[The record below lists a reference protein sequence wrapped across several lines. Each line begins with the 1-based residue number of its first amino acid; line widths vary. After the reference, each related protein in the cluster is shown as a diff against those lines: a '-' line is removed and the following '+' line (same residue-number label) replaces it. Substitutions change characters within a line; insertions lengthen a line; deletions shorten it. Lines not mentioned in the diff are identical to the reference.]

1 MRSRSVFVLLTAVL
15 FLCSSCRKVDS
26 HTPPKKYPADV
37 AVGWMQLHI
46 RLTQTTPNF
55 NSVVSDRSFG
65 YAGLT
70 LYESIAA
77 GVGAGESF
85 LPLLSGAPVLNAPK
99 NRALFWPAAANA
111 AMALITRDMFGN
123 ASSAGLA
130 SIDSLEAR
138 FNTEFQGH
146 VGEADIKNAADYG
159 RTVAAAI
166 FEWSK
171 TDGGHEAY
179 LHVTSPDYVAP
190 VGDGLWIPTPPAFA
204 PPIHPFWGKNRSF
217 VPDIVG
223 KTPQNLPTPYSTDV
237 HSPFYAMANELYT
250 ISLSLTPTD
259 SITAKIWADNLPGNL
274 NVPAHATNIL
284 NQLVVLNHLDLESAA
299 RAYARHSMAM
309 YDASISVFHAKYQ
322 FNLIRPISY
331 IRNVMGHATWNSVVP
346 TPPHPEY
353 TAAHAVI
360 SGASAAV
367 LEGIFG
373 QHYAFT
379 DHTYDKGYGARTY
392 ASFNDYAKE
401 AAHARILGGL
411 HYGPSLSLGLEQG
424 RKIGE
429 LELAL
434 KPVVR
439 SSVEK

>member
-1 MRSRSVFVLLTAVL
+1 MRSKRVFVLLAAVL
-15 FLCSSCRKVDS
+15 FLCSNCKKVDF

-37 AVGWMQLHI
+37 AVAWMKLHI
-46 RLTQTTPNF
+46 QLTLTTPNF

-77 GVGAGESF
+77 GVGEGESF
-85 LPLLSGAPVLNAPK
+85 LPLLNGAPILNAPK
-99 NRALFWPAAANA
+99 NRALFWPAAMNS
-111 AMALITRDMFGN
+111 AMALITKDLFGN
-123 ASSAGLA
+123 ASPAGLA
-130 SIDSLEAR
+130 SIDSLEEV
-138 FNTEFQGH
+138 FNGQFQSS
-146 VGEADIKNAADYG
+146 VGQADLKNATDYG

-171 TDGGHEAY
+171 ADGGHEAY
-179 LHVTSPDYVAP
+179 LHVTSPDYAPP
-190 VGDGLWIPTPPAFA
+190 VGDGLWIPTPPAFG
-204 PPIHPFWGKNRSF
+204 PPIHPFWGRNRSF

-223 KTPQNLPTPYSTDV
+223 KTPQNPPTPYSTDV
-237 HSPFYAMANELYT
+237 QSPFYAMVNELYT
-250 ISLSLTPTD
+250 LSLSLSPTD
-259 SITAKIWADNLPGNL
+259 STTARIWADNLPGNL

-284 NQLVVLNHLDLESAA
+284 SQLVVLSHLDLESAA

-309 YDASISVFHAKYQ
+309 YDASISVFHTKYQ
-322 FNLIRPISY
+322 YNLIRPISY
-331 IRNVMGHATWNSVVP
+331 IRNVMGHTTWNSVVP

-373 QHYAFT
+373 KHYSFT

-392 ASFNDYAKE
+392 SSFDDYAKE

-411 HYGPSLSLGLEQG
+411 HYGPSLALGLAQG
-424 RKIGE
+424 RKVGE
-429 LELAL
+429 LELELSPGAQ
-434 KPVVR
+434 
-439 SSVEK
+439 SSVMK

>member
-1 MRSRSVFVLLTAVL
+1 
-15 FLCSSCRKVDS
+15 
-26 HTPPKKYPADV
+26 
-37 AVGWMQLHI
+37 
-46 RLTQTTPNF
+46 
-55 NSVVSDRSFG
+55 
-65 YAGLT
+65 
-70 LYESIAA
+70 
-77 GVGAGESF
+77 
-85 LPLLSGAPVLNAPK
+85 
-99 NRALFWPAAANA
+99 
-111 AMALITRDMFGN
+111 
-123 ASSAGLA
+123 
-130 SIDSLEAR
+130 
-138 FNTEFQGH
+138 
-146 VGEADIKNAADYG
+146 
-159 RTVAAAI
+159 
-166 FEWSK
+166 
-171 TDGGHEAY
+171 
-179 LHVTSPDYVAP
+179 
-190 VGDGLWIPTPPAFA
+190 
-204 PPIHPFWGKNRSF
+204 
-217 VPDIVG
+217 
-223 KTPQNLPTPYSTDV
+223 
-237 HSPFYAMANELYT
+237 
-250 ISLSLTPTD
+250 
-259 SITAKIWADNLPGNL
+259 
-274 NVPAHATNIL
+274 
-284 NQLVVLNHLDLESAA
+284 
-299 RAYARHSMAM
+299 MAM

-439 SSVEK
+439 SSGEK